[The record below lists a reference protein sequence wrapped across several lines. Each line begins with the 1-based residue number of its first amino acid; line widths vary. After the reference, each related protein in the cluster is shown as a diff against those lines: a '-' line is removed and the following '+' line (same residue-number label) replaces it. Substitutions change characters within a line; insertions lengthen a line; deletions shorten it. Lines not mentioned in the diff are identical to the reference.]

1 MREKLALC
9 LLLICLQCS
18 IEDRLK
24 VGGGG
29 GGGGSNGVS
38 LGHEFVSRARVQVS
52 VRSGA
57 GLSNILRNC
66 LYAYLS
72 CATENNGSIRQFI

>member
-9 LLLICLQCS
+9 LLLICLQGG

-29 GGGGSNGVS
+29 GGGDNGVS
-38 LGHEFVSRARVQVS
+38 LGHEFVLRAREQVS
-52 VRSGA
+52 EWQRAGAVRLMVSACDMGNERP
-57 GLSNILRNC
+57 L
-66 LYAYLS
+66 
-72 CATENNGSIRQFI
+72 T

>member
-9 LLLICLQCS
+9 LLLICLQGG

-29 GGGGSNGVS
+29 GGRNGLS
-38 LGHEFVSRARVQVS
+38 LGHEFMLRAREQVS
-52 VRSGA
+52 AVA
-57 GLSNILRNC
+57 GGRQKERYASCC
-66 LYAYLS
+66 LMERPL
-72 CATENNGSIRQFI
+72 T

>member
-9 LLLICLQCS
+9 LLPICLQGG

-29 GGGGSNGVS
+29 GGGGGGNGVS
-38 LGHEFVSRARVQVS
+38 PGHEFVLRAREQVS
-52 VRSGA
+52 GWQREGAVRLVFSDGH
-57 GLSNILRNC
+57 GDKQTLVL
-66 LYAYLS
+66 
-72 CATENNGSIRQFI
+72 F

>member
-9 LLLICLQCS
+9 LLLICLQGG

-29 GGGGSNGVS
+29 GGGGGGNGVS
-38 LGHEFVSRARVQVS
+38 LGHEFVLRVREQVS
-52 VRSGA
+52 GREKEGVPRV
-57 GLSNILRNC
+57 L
-66 LYAYLS
+66 
-72 CATENNGSIRQFI
+72 